1 MRRVL
6 VTALA
11 VPVLLLSACG
21 GDDDPEVVE
30 PGTSD
35 TTSEEPAET
44 TTDDAAETTDD
55 AQETTEE
62 PAETTTEEPAE
73 TTTEEPAETTTDDA
87 AETTEEPDEPTD
99 DAAGTTG
106 GGEGEATGEEQ
117 AAADRT
123 KQWLVAFV
131 NGDDEV
137 CDYMLDLTSEGPMT
151 ESQSD
156 MDICVNLIPSLAG
169 DMFDAEMAG
178 IIESMEINGAT
189 IEGDTAVVGRDNFS
203 EMFGEGIGDQE
214 ITLKLID
221 GEWYVDLQNS
231 FQP

>member
-6 VTALA
+6 VTSLA

-44 TTDDAAETTDD
+44 TTDDA
-55 AQETTEE
+55 QE
-62 PAETTTEEPAE
+62 TTEEPAE

-156 MDICVNLIPSLAG
+156 LDICVNMIPSLAG

-221 GEWYVDLQNS
+221 GEWYVDLQKT

>member
-6 VTALA
+6 VTSLA

-21 GDDDPEVVE
+21 GDDEPEVVE

-44 TTDDAAETTDD
+44 TT
-55 AQETTEE
+55 EE
-62 PAETTTEEPAE
+62 PE
-73 TTTEEPAETTTDDA
+73 ETTTDDA
-87 AETTEEPDEPTD
+87 AETTEEPAEPTD

-123 KQWLVAFV
+123 KQWLVALV

-151 ESQSD
+151 ESQAD
-156 MDICVNLIPSLAG
+156 MDLCVNMIPSMAG
-169 DMFDAEMAG
+169 SMFDAEMAG

-189 IEGDTAVVGRDNFS
+189 IQGDTAVVGRDNFS

-221 GEWYVDLQNS
+221 GEWYVDLNNS

>member
-55 AQETTEE
+55 AQ
-62 PAETTTEEPAE
+62 
-73 TTTEEPAETTTDDA
+73 
-87 AETTEEPDEPTD
+87 ETTEEPDEPTD

-156 MDICVNLIPSLAG
+156 MDICVNMIPSLAG

-221 GEWYVDLQNS
+221 GEWYVDLNNS

>member
-35 TTSEEPAET
+35 TTSEEPAES
-44 TTDDAAETTDD
+44 
-55 AQETTEE
+55 
-62 PAETTTEEPAE
+62 
-73 TTTEEPAETTTDDA
+73 TTDDA
-87 AETTEEPDEPTD
+87 AETTEEPDEPTG
-99 DAAGTTG
+99 DAAETTG
-106 GGEGEATGEEQ
+106 GGEGQATGEEQ

-156 MDICVNLIPSLAG
+156 MDTCVKTIPSLAG
-169 DMFDAEMAG
+169 NMFDAEMAG